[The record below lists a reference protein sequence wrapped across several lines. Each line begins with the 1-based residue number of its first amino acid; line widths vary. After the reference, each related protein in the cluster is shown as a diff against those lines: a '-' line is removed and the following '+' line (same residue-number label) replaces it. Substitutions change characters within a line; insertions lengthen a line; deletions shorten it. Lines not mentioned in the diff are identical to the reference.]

1 MLRLKFHTPLLTFG
15 YPKNTVQEI
24 YYMSTYLVEKPER
37 TRKTNSVVKI
47 K

>member
-15 YPKNTVQEI
+15 YPKNTADEI
-24 YYMSTYLVEKPER
+24 YFMSIYLVEKPER
-37 TRKTNSVVKI
+37 TRKTNSAVEI